1 MLHRRYRTPA
11 VTYAAVAVMLFVVTV
26 ALPRAGA
33 FEIPSLPTDTGVT
46 REGEVVEILSSST
59 EETPGGTIRR
69 EAILVRVDDETV
81 RIERA
86 FVEGGA
92 DAFDVAPGDNVLV
105 SELSGREEP
114 HYIIRDVGRRVPLWT
129 LSLAFAAL
137 VVLVGGKQGAL
148 SLLGLAMAF
157 LVIIR
162 FIVPGIL
169 SGGDPLLF
177 AIVGA
182 FVIMTSTLLIS
193 HGANAKTWIAIGGT
207 TACLLITGGLAWIA
221 VHGVRLTGIATE
233 DGAALQILTLGT
245 IDARGLLL
253 GGIII
258 GALGVLDDVTTTQ
271 SSTIVELRRA
281 NPSLDMAQLF
291 RRGMNVGRDHI
302 AATTNTLVLAYSGA
316 ALPLLLILVAQ
327 PEPFGVIISF
337 EALSTE
343 IVRTLV
349 GRIGIVSAVPVTT
362 ALAAVL
368 VGGNFVN
375 VQEGGADAE
384 EVEEARARL
393 LSAGAPEA
401 DERDEMS
408 ATGSGTTGR

>member
-1 MLHRRYRTPA
+1 MLHPRYRTA
-11 VTYAAVAVMLFVVTV
+11 AITYAAVAVMLFVVTV
-26 ALPRAGA
+26 ALPASGA
-33 FEIPSLPTDTGVT
+33 FEFPPLPTAPGVT
-46 REGEVVEILSSST
+46 QEGEVVEILSSST
-59 EETPGGTIRR
+59 EQTPGGTIRR
-69 EAILVRVDDETV
+69 EEILVRVEGETITIN
-81 RIERA
+81 RT

-92 DAFDVAPGDNVLV
+92 DAFDLAPGDSVLV
-105 SELSGREEP
+105 SLLEGRAEP
-114 HYIIRDVGRRVPLWT
+114 HYIIRDRGRRVPLWT

-137 VVLVGGKQGAL
+137 VVLVGGRQGAL

-177 AIVGA
+177 AIIGA
-182 FVIMTSTLLIS
+182 VVIMTSTLLIS
-193 HGANAKTWIAIGGT
+193 HGVNPKTWIAIGGT
-207 TACLLITGGLAWIA
+207 TASLLITGALAWIA
-221 VHGVRLTGIATE
+221 VRAAHLTGIASD

-281 NPSLDMAQLF
+281 NPALGVAQLF

-316 ALPLLLILVAQ
+316 ALPLLMIIVAQ
-327 PEPFGVIISF
+327 PEPLGIIISF
-337 EALSTE
+337 DALATE

-349 GRIGIVSAVPVTT
+349 GSIGIVAAVPVTT
-362 ALAAVL
+362 TLAAVL
-368 VGGNFVN
+368 VGGGFVSI
-375 VQEGGADAE
+375 EEAEADE
-384 EVEEARARL
+384 EQVEAARARL
-393 LSAGAPEA
+393 LRDGGHAAVE
-401 DERDEMS
+401 EREPVEP
-408 ATGSGTTGR
+408 GPHRR